1 MHRLCDQKGI
11 PVVLLIDNF
20 DSFTYNIYQLVGH
33 LGYEIKVIRR
43 DSISIDDLKRLN
55 PSHII
60 IGPGPGR
67 PEENQFC
74 LELVKQLG
82 GKLPLLGICLGHE
95 VLLHA
100 YGVEIVNAKSILH
113 GKTSKILHN
122 EQGLFSRIPQNIH
135 VVRYHSLVAR
145 PEAVP
150 EDFEISAL
158 SEDGEVMAVEHK
170 HHPLYG
176 VQFHPE
182 SIGTEDG
189 WRLLLNF
196 LNYKKHR
203 IPLKQFLVKLVNLE
217 DLSFHESYELMEC
230 ISQDSLSPAQIG
242 SLITSFYVKKP
253 SSDELSAFAS
263 LLIEKAR
270 KFDSDQSPCIDI
282 VGTGGSAK
290 KTFNVSST
298 AALLLAS
305 MGLRVAKHG
314 NRGVTSKSGSADL
327 LSFLG
332 VNVDMSLEVCK
343 RCYEELG
350 LAFLFAPNIHSA
362 LRSVQGARREL
373 GFKSIF
379 NLLGPL
385 SNPLRPAYSLI
396 GVFDKEYGALMARAL
411 ARLGSR
417 RAMVVSS
424 FDGLDEFSL
433 WSSTHVYELKDGE
446 ILSYEFSPK
455 AHGIKEAHFRDLRGG
470 EVARNA
476 EITLEILGG
485 KPSGRADLVALN
497 AGAALYLYGRA
508 ESIESGFWLA
518 KDFLASKKALGTL
531 EAFKKLSWS

>member
-1 MHRLCDQKGI
+1 M
-11 PVVLLIDNF
+11 VLLIDNF

-43 DSISIDDLKRLN
+43 DSINIDDLKRLN

-74 LELVKQLG
+74 LEVVRQLG

-95 VLLHA
+95 VLLYA

-145 PEAVP
+145 PESVP

-203 IPLKQFLVKLVNLE
+203 IPLKQFLVKLANLE